1 MSTDLPACL
10 RAEAACCLLP
20 LPTPG
25 PPTPGPPSA
34 ALRWEPVLPSQAAP
48 R

>member
-25 PPTPGPPSA
+25 PPSA